1 MRRNISILSVLLLI
15 FFFSCFQHA
24 NAQVKAGVRMGLNY
38 TDLTELRP
46 QDNSGFH
53 LGTYLKLSLAG
64 IVAVEPGA
72 QYSKRK
78 FTLYSNGP
86 TSNVTFNY
94 LDFPLILRL
103 SVFPFVNVFGGPQ
116 ASVLI
121 GEKYRGPG
129 SYDTRNH
136 LPNQELGGIAGI
148 GVNLPLGFNL
158 QASYDFGLSDLEYDG
173 NISKNRIFKISLG
186 KDF

>member
-1 MRRNISILSVLLLI
+1 LNFVQHHRSLPYLHSLPTRRSSDL
-15 FFFSCFQHA
+15 FQHA

-78 FTLYSNGP
+78 FTDRKS
-86 TSNVTFNY
+86 T
-94 LDFPLILRL
+94 RL
-103 SVFPFVNVFGGPQ
+103 NSSHV
-116 ASVLI
+116 
-121 GEKYRGPG
+121 
-129 SYDTRNH
+129 
-136 LPNQELGGIAGI
+136 
-148 GVNLPLGFNL
+148 
-158 QASYDFGLSDLEYDG
+158 
-173 NISKNRIFKISLG
+173 KISYAVFCL
-186 KDF
+186 KK